1 MPAVPRAA
9 QGKEQ
14 RDVPAD
20 RLMKPV
26 SEYRQIRDDLIV
38 WNSYNPE
45 CRTDCS
51 STAIRTQEGF
61 VLVDPLRLQEQ
72 AVERILGED
81 RVIAVLLTNGN
92 HLRGS
97 LYEKERFGIS
107 IYAPELAEASIPA
120 DYLVKTG
127 EMIFRTLKVI
137 SVAGAGPGESAYL
150 AGDVLIVGDA
160 LTNLDGLHILPE
172 KYCENTE
179 LLRESLQHLCLLN
192 FDTICFAH
200 GLPIVGGAKESV
212 ARIVEAEGTPRDQ

>member
-1 MPAVPRAA
+1 
-9 QGKEQ
+9 
-14 RDVPAD
+14 
-20 RLMKPV
+20 MKPV

-51 STAIRTQEGF
+51 STAIRTPEGF
-61 VLVDPLRLQEQ
+61 VLVDPLRLEEQ

-97 LYEKERFGIS
+97 LYERERFGIP
-107 IYAPELAEASIPA
+107 IYAPGLAGASVPA
-120 DYLVKTG
+120 DRLVQPG
-127 EMIFRTLKVI
+127 EMIFGTLKVI

-172 KYCENTE
+172 KYCENPE
-179 LLRESLQHLCLLN
+179 LLRESLQHLGLLN
-192 FDTICFAH
+192 FDILCFAH
-200 GLPIVGGAKESV
+200 GLPIVGGAKERV
-212 ARIVEAEGTPRDQ
+212 ARMAQAEGAQGDQ